1 MSTLYEI
8 NQEIESCVDAETGEI
23 IDIERLENLQVE
35 REIKLENIGLWIKNM
50 ESDAKDIKAEEAALA
65 ERRKAKEN
73 RAANLR
79 EYLARILDGQAFETP
94 RLRLSFRSSTG
105 VEFSELE
112 DTLHW
117 LEQHHADC
125 IKYKAPEI
133 SKSAVAKLLKDGVE
147 IPGAE
152 LVKRKNLQI
161 K

>member
-8 NQEIESCVDAETGEI
+8 DKAITDCVDAETGEI
-23 IDIERLENLQVE
+23 IDIERLESLQVE
-35 REIKLENIGLWIKNM
+35 RETKLENIGLWIKNL
-50 ESDAKDIKAEEAALA
+50 ESDARDIKAEEVALA

-79 EYLARILDGQAFETP
+79 EYLAHILDGQNFETP

-105 VEFSELE
+105 VEFSEPE
-112 DTLHW
+112 ETLHF
-117 LEQHHADC
+117 LEQHYDSC

-147 IPGAE
+147 VPGAE
-152 LVKRKNLQI
+152 LVKRQNLQI